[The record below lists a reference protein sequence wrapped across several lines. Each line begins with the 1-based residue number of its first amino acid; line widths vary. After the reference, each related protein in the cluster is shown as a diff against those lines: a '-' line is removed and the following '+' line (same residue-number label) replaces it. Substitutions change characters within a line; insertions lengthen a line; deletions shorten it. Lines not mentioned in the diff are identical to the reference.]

1 MSTDAPPSSHPTII
15 DNPLVH
21 QEYPQLEAEVEL
33 FHVRLKLESVVDLQT
48 LIKGAKIAKQPWGH
62 HTLEL
67 TPAELQ
73 TINEENSENSLSFLS
88 TRGLLVTIMATACA
102 AITQGWQQSTINGSV
117 LLNWQDDLGLDLD
130 HDPLLIGFINAAPW
144 LSGSLIGTWLSDPL
158 QEKFGRRPALFIAAV
173 FCVALVIGTARCNS
187 WESLLVCRILLGV
200 GIGSKASI
208 APIFAAEAAP
218 DKHRGQVLMLW
229 QLFDACWRVLLA
241 TAIIPAVVLLFLVFI
256 CPESPRFLI
265 QRNRYA
271 DAYKSLLELRGTPIQ
286 ATRDLYYIHA
296 QLQAEAVTVWNPH
309 EGQSWWSDREESYV
323 YQKWMKR
330 GNFFKRMMYLATK
343 PRTRRA
349 CVVALIVM
357 ASQQLCGINILAF
370 YSSQLLNDDALFNSS
385 TAVKWYNFGF
395 GLANVLFTWPAYK
408 LIDSRGRRPLL
419 LTSFIGM
426 FLSLVTI
433 SGFFKIADRD
443 TRVNLIATFSIIF
456 FVFFYSIGAGPI
468 PFTLSAE
475 VFPLCVREVGMSF
488 SVMIN
493 FLGLGLLVL
502 FVPQLTMA
510 FNGKANLLFFFS
522 AMNLL
527 SLILIFLLVGL
538 ICFFMLRFLLIFQV
552 PETNYAKLE
561 EMNSIF
567 CRATKEHILNHAPF
581 FRPLYRKSSRQGDR
595 ETVLRDIE

>member
-1 MSTDAPPSSHPTII
+1 
-15 DNPLVH
+15 NPLVH

-130 HDPLLIGFINAAPW
+130 RDPLLIGFINAAPW

-229 QLFDACWRVLLA
+229 QLFDAC
-241 TAIIPAVVLLFLVFI
+241 
-256 CPESPRFLI
+256 
-265 QRNRYA
+265 
-271 DAYKSLLELRGTPIQ
+271 LLELRGTPIQ

-357 ASQQLCGINILAF
+357 ASQQLCG
-370 YSSQLLNDDALFNSS
+370 LLNDDALFNSS

-527 SLILIFLLVGL
+527 SLILIFLLV
-538 ICFFMLRFLLIFQV
+538 

-561 EMNSIF
+561 EMNSICKALCVF
-567 CRATKEHILNHAPF
+567 NWEDLALLWYMLITF
-581 FRPLYRKSSRQGDR
+581 
-595 ETVLRDIE
+595 